1 MFVARLKI
9 ADHRHYDHQVVK
21 TITITQMTIADNH
34 DTMLLLLM
42 MMMIMMIYDDD
53 YDYADGDDDVYSKL
67 KIYYIGMESDFFN
80 CLRIDDLLTPF
91 K

>member
-1 MFVARLKI
+1 MFVGRLKI

-42 MMMIMMIYDDD
+42 MMMMIYDDD

>member
-34 DTMLLLLM
+34 DTMLLLL